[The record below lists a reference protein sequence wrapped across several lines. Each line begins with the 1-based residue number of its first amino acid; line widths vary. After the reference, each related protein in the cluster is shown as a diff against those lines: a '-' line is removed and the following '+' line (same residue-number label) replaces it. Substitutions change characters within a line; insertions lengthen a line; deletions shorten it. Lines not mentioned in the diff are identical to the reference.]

1 MSNQSIEELD
11 IEELELLLQQ
21 KKILAK
27 NNIAFPDVTV
37 KGAIKSTL
45 ANTEHLMSHCGI
57 SIRHN
62 EMTKEIEIEIPGIYL
77 HADTAMNAARGYI
90 RSYAHEH
97 GMPVGELDAYI
108 ATIANKNSYHPVR
121 DWLNAQ
127 EWDGQD
133 RLGDYYDTIICG
145 SNSQQS
151 GNVLKETLMRKWALA
166 LVASL
171 YEPQFS
177 MEGVLCLYGR
187 QGIGKTT
194 WAYGLIPKEYGNRWI
209 KDAVALDVHN
219 KDSVMK
225 AVGTWITELGELDST
240 FKKSDLEALKA
251 WITEKQDVIRP
262 PYERSANKYTRRT
275 VFYATLNTLE
285 FLNDDENR
293 RFWVLD
299 VDSFRFP
306 RYDLAQ
312 FWAQMREL
320 YQTVRPQCQD
330 PESRITNNEWGWF
343 LTPQERAQLQKSQ
356 APFRT
361 VDPVIE
367 KLSTHVV
374 APKHMKTIRGESLNI
389 TQILERC
396 GMDRVTKRETTAGG
410 KWLREQGHRPDGTK
424 KYTVEIVDQ
433 TRKLPILKVVD

>member
-1 MSNQSIEELD
+1 MSNLSIEQLEQLLEEKRLALVNGD
-11 IEELELLLQQ
+11 I
-21 KKILAK
+21 I
-27 NNIAFPDVTV
+27 FPDMAG
-37 KGAIKSTL
+37 KRIKSTL
-45 ANTEHLMSHCGI
+45 ANTETLLQHCGVVI
-57 SIRHN
+57 KHN
-62 EMTKEIEIEIPGIYL
+62 EMTKEIEITIPGVVL
-77 HADTAMNAARGYI
+77 HPDTAINAARGYI
-90 RSYAHEH
+90 RSFAHEH
-97 GMPVGELDAYI
+97 NMPVGELDAFI

-133 RLGDYYDTIICG
+133 RLANYYNTIQCG
-145 SNSQQS
+145 ANSQLA
-151 GNVLKETLMRKWALA
+151 GNQLKETLMRKWALA

-187 QGIGKTT
+187 QGIGKTS
-194 WAYGLIPKEYGNRWI
+194 WAYGLIPREFGNQWI

-240 FKKSDLEALKA
+240 FKKSDMEALKA

-275 VFYATLNTLE
+275 GFYATLNTLE

-299 VDSFRFP
+299 VDHFTFP
-306 RYDLAQ
+306 EYDLAQ
-312 FWAQMREL
+312 FWAQI
-320 YQTVRPQCQD
+320 QTIYHSVSVICRD
-330 PESRITNNEWGWF
+330 PRSRVARNEWGWF
-343 LTPQERAQLQKSQ
+343 LTPEERDLLQNSQ
-356 APFRT
+356 RPFKT

-374 APKHMKTIRGESLNI
+374 APQHMKTIKGETLNI

-410 KWLREQGHRPDGTK
+410 RWLREQGHKPDGQK

-433 TRKLPILKVVD
+433 TKIVPHLKIVE

>member
-1 MSNQSIEELD
+1 MSNLS
-11 IEELELLLQQ
+11 IEELELLLKQ
-21 KKILAK
+21 KKDLAK
-27 NNIAFPDVTV
+27 NNIAFPDVTA
-37 KGAIKSTL
+37 KGLIKSTL
-45 ANTEHLMSHCGI
+45 TNAEHLMSHCGI
-57 SIRHN
+57 SIKHN
-62 EMTKEIEIEIPGIYL
+62 EMTKEIEIELPGIYL
-77 HADTAMNAARGYI
+77 HSDTAINAARGYI

-97 GMPVGELDAYI
+97 GMPVGELDGYI

-133 RLGDYYDTIICG
+133 RLPDYYETIICG
-145 SNSQQS
+145 ANSQMI
-151 GNVLKETLMRKWALA
+151 GNTLKETLMRKWALA

-187 QGIGKTT
+187 QGIGKTS
-194 WAYGLIPKEYGNRWI
+194 WAYGLIPKEFGNKWI

-275 VFYATLNTLE
+275 GFYATLNTLE

-299 VDSFRFP
+299 VEAFRFP
-306 RYDLAQ
+306 EYDLVQ
-312 FWAQMREL
+312 FWAQIRVL
-320 YQTVRPQCQD
+320 YQAVAPICQD
-330 PESRITNNEWGWF
+330 PKMRVANNEWGWF
-343 LTPQERAQLQKSQ
+343 LTPTERQLLQQSQ
-356 APFRT
+356 NPFKT

-367 KLSTHVV
+367 KLSDHVV
-374 APKHMKTIRGESLNI
+374 APQLMKTIKGETLYI
-389 TQILERC
+389 TEILERC
-396 GMDRVTKRETTAGG
+396 GVDRVTKRETTAGG
-410 KWLREQGHRPDGTK
+410 KWLREQGHKCDRQK
-424 KYTVEIVDQ
+424 RYTVEIVDQ
-433 TRKLPILKVVD
+433 TKSMPHLKIVDAF